1 MILDY
6 PTGVLLLTSKGGDF
20 LSDRPKVCPSCKE
33 ESYWFRNE
41 NGTSACI
48 SCADKKK

>member
-1 MILDY
+1 MIDY
-6 PTGVLLLTSKGGDF
+6 PNGVLFITNKGGDF
-20 LSDRPKVCPSCKE
+20 LSDKPRKCPCCKE

-48 SCADKKK
+48 TCADKKQ